1 MLIFSIKVT
10 IKVTFGIRQKGLDYQ
25 TDQNLLTLL
34 LCFAKYLTHVF
45 EGGVTLQGGL
55 LVKVFEG
62 GVTLHVNHRDT
73 ETLGLYQPPWH
84 WDIRGHVNHHDTETL
99 GSSQP
104 HNTETLGVISTTM
117 TLEY

>member
-10 IKVTFGIRQKGLDYQ
+10 IKVTFGIGQKGLDYQ

-45 EGGVTLQGGL
+45 EGGVT
-55 LVKVFEG
+55 V
-62 GVTLHVNHRDT
+62 HVNHRDT

-99 GSSQP
+99 RSFQP
-104 HNTETLGVISTTM
+104 HNTETLVVISTTM